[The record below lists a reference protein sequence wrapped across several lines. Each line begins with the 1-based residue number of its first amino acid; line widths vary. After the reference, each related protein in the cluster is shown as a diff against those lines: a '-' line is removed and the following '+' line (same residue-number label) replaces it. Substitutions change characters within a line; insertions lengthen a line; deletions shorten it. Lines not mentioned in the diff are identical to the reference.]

1 MGRFECETESVDTFV
16 SLKKGVKAA
25 LNEKGWQFS
34 ICICSIFE
42 LNHLYIVLYSSSQ
55 IKKRNMKNVS
65 SCMSVCFFFGF
76 SSPLSRNKQ
85 HIFVIKQIQQIVA
98 NTELVPAFFL
108 PQVLCTPTHVHEY
121 IEVSKLLYQNL
132 IQIESPTILGHV
144 HQGKKRCV
152 GRI

>member
-65 SCMSVCFFFGF
+65 SCVCLFFFF
-76 SSPLSRNKQ
+76 
-85 HIFVIKQIQQIVA
+85 
-98 NTELVPAFFL
+98 LVFL
-108 PQVLCTPTHVHEY
+108 PHSLEINNTF
-121 IEVSKLLYQNL
+121 L
-132 IQIESPTILGHV
+132 
-144 HQGKKRCV
+144 
-152 GRI
+152 